1 MTTANTDAVKQAVK
15 SFNRL
20 NIDDRLA
27 ALALIYTKVAGF
39 IPPDALQSVSSESS
53 ELVKQVEQMSQARQV
68 DALRD
73 LLPAEKTDQD
83 EITLDPN
90 PSKALTELVSGGN
103 TVPTGQYGSMKPESK
118 VAFWYQVGKKLGNTM
133 VAIPSDFK
141 PSSEVTELL
150 TSLGSLDVDQQ
161 MSFLTQVI

>member
-1 MTTANTDAVKQAVK
+1 MTSANTDAVKQAVK
-15 SFNRL
+15 AFNRL

-27 ALALIYTKVAGF
+27 AMALIYTKVAGF
-39 IPPDALQSVSSESS
+39 IPPDALGSAASEASGI
-53 ELVKQVEQMSQARQV
+53 VNQIEQMSHERQV

-103 TVPTGQYGSMKPESK
+103 TVPTGEYGSMKPESK
-118 VAFWYQVGKKLGNTM
+118 VAFWYQVGKKLGSTM

-141 PSSEVTELL
+141 PPSEVTELL
-150 TSLGSLDVDQQ
+150 NSLASLDVEQQ
-161 MSFLTQVI
+161 MSFLTQVV